1 MSTALPRDPS
11 VSYLPHSRPAPG
23 WARSA
28 RYARPVGVY
37 DSWWTVAGAALV
49 VCAAWGAAVW
59 VSGHLRVD
67 ASLHTAALF
76 VHLATLALGFGA
88 VLVADYYGML
98 WLTGRM
104 SLMDTLDSA
113 GRLHTPIWAGLA
125 GLVGSGVLL
134 HPDTSSTPTRIKL
147 VMVLALSLNGLQA
160 GLLNRRMAA
169 ARRPGGQPP
178 RRFLAWGAGTALVS
192 QACWWGAVII
202 GFRNSQR

>member
-1 MSTALPRDPS
+1 MRL
-11 VSYLPHSRPAPG
+11 
-23 WARSA
+23 
-28 RYARPVGVY
+28 Y
-37 DSWWTVAGAALV
+37 DSWWTVGAAALA
-49 VCAAWGAAVW
+49 VCAAWGVAVW

-76 VHLATLALGFGA
+76 VHLATLVLGFGA
-88 VLVADYYGML
+88 VLVADYYGLL

-104 SLMDTLDSA
+104 ALNDALDAA

-134 HPDTSSTPTRIKL
+134 HPDTSSTLTRVKL
-147 VMVLALSLNGLQA
+147 VLVLLLSLNGLQA
-160 GLLNRRMAA
+160 GLLNRRMTG
-169 ARRPGGQPP
+169 RRPGEQPP